1 MVWGEPLNGEAIWIV
16 NLRFTILQ
24 WVLVGHKT
32 CLFSVFFFYGGS
44 FIRKARIEHNCYKK
58 HFVFETYL
66 LIPKMVRNVILKLR
80 CFKESAGFKTEL
92 QMKGTVKEK
101 RKGVYET

>member
-1 MVWGEPLNGEAIWIV
+1 MDCE
-16 NLRFTILQ
+16 FTIYYLAVGPGRPQ
-24 WVLVGHKT
+24 NMLVL
-32 CLFSVFFFYGGS
+32 CVFFYDGS

>member
-1 MVWGEPLNGEAIWIV
+1 MDCE
-16 NLRFTILQ
+16 FTIYYLAVGPGRPQ
-24 WVLVGHKT
+24 NMLVLCDFLRSILMIMKA
-32 CLFSVFFFYGGS
+32 LSGS
-44 FIRKARIEHNCYKK
+44 QESNTIVY
-58 HFVFETYL
+58 FVFETYL

-80 CFKESAGFKTEL
+80 CFKETAGFKTKL